1 MDMIDILGGLL
12 RKKAGSSGPPGGPPR
27 GAGSGGILKDILTGG
42 RSSSGRAG
50 GTTGAPAQSSGFPRI
65 VEQSGQDEPEFES
78 LDDFLKN
85 AHTGRKSSGEPT
97 GSGKTGSV
105 PATPGPRTQPQ
116 YPVPKSNPKPTLR
129 PTAPSLPPSETLQ
142 RPSRRPLPGETDVT
156 SIDPNAR
163 AELLVKAMINAAKAD
178 GQIDQAEQ
186 DMIVKQLGTLTQHEI
201 QFLQSEFA
209 APLNVSEFV
218 RSVPI
223 GMEQEIYA
231 ISLMAMNLNN
241 NAEAMY
247 LKELAHGF
255 RMTLAGC
262 NQIHQKYGAP
272 PMK

>member
-12 RKKAGSSGPPGGPPR
+12 KKKVGSSGSSR
-27 GAGSGGILKDILTGG
+27 GSGSGGILKDILTGG

-50 GTTGAPAQSSGFPRI
+50 GATGIPAQPSGFPRI
-65 VEQSGQDEPEFES
+65 VVQSGQDEPEFES

-85 AHTGRKSSGEPT
+85 AHAGKRSSGEPA
-97 GSGKTGSV
+97 GSGKTGSI
-105 PATPGPRTQPQ
+105 PAAPAPRNQPQ
-116 YPVPKSNPKPTLR
+116 HPVSKSNPKPTLR
-129 PTAPSLPPSETLQ
+129 PTAPSLPLSEPVQ
-142 RPSRRPLPGETDVT
+142 RPSKRLFPRETDVT
-156 SIDPNAR
+156 SIESNAR
-163 AELLVKAMINAAKAD
+163 AELLVRAMIHAAKAD

-186 DMIVKQLGTLTQHEI
+186 DAIVKQLGTLTEQDI

-218 RSVPI
+218 WSVPI
-223 GMEQEIYA
+223 GMEQEVYA

-241 NAEAMY
+241 NADALY

-255 RMTLAGC
+255 RMTLTGC

-272 PMK
+272 QMK